1 MSYLTNLTNRGMTD
15 EIEYAV
21 DINPFKW
28 GKFMAGTGQQIVSP
42 EFLVDY
48 RPDLVV
54 AMNPIYLDE
63 IRLQLEELGLHPELI
78 GA

>member
-1 MSYLTNLTNRGMTD
+1 VAYLTNLGLRD

-21 DINPFKW
+21 DINPFKT
-28 GKFMAGTGQQIVSP
+28 GKFMAGTGQQIVAP

-48 RPDLVV
+48 KPDLVI

-63 IRLQLEELGLHPELI
+63 IRAKLDELGLAPELI